1 MDDLFPE
8 SFKRLSTE
16 LFGQFSQYQQMLDMD
31 YKTIFWEKS
40 ISLNDVRTGLP
51 SIFAFHNLEREN
63 KDIVKVTGKILNL
76 RYTIEVR
83 FLPPGF
89 DMHIRFTMNS
99 VDINNPNEFDIN
111 DETLLDIVNAYHI
124 RMNRLKC
131 VRLDATYAP
140 RRH

>member
-1 MDDLFPE
+1 MIYSPKVLSGYLPNYLDSFPNIN
-8 SFKRLSTE
+8 KCWIWIIKL
-16 LFGQFSQYQQMLDMD
+16 Y
-31 YKTIFWEKS
+31 FWEKS